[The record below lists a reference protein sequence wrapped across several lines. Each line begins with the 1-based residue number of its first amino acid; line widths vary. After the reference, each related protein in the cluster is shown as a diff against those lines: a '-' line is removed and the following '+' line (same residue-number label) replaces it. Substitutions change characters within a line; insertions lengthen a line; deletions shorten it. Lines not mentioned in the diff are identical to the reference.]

1 MTMRMTMAHEPGPS
15 QPICP
20 ECGDRFMLDLMG
32 QLAGK
37 RLGDDGTEV
46 RVISTPCCGVFLELP
61 IEEGLPRV
69 ALSLRQ
75 PWAWMV
81 TKGSKDVE
89 NRVWR
94 QRRLGRFLVHASKAM
109 TQREYNE
116 AVAFAAAVSD
126 DVVPPREELK
136 FGGIVG
142 VVTHVGLPL
151 MPAFSRQRWHMSGQY
166 GYVLEDRKALP
177 FVECRGRQRWWR
189 VPDQVIEEIE
199 ALVRAK
205 PLRRVL

>member
-32 QLAGK
+32 QMVGK
-37 RLGDDGTEV
+37 RLGSDGAEV
-46 RVISTPCCGVFLELP
+46 RVIATPCCGVFLELP
-61 IEEGLPRV
+61 IEEDLPRV

-81 TKGSKDVE
+81 TRGSKDVE

-94 QRRLGRFLVHASKAM
+94 QGRLGRFLIHASKTM
-109 TQREYNE
+109 TRREYDE
-116 AVAFAAAVSD
+116 AVAFAAVVSVD
-126 DVVPPREELK
+126 AIPPREELQ

-142 VVTHVGLPL
+142 VATHVGLPL
-151 MPAFSRQRWHMSGQY
+151 MPAFSRQRWHMGGQY
-166 GYVLEDRKALP
+166 GYVLEGRKALP
-177 FVECRGRQRWWR
+177 FVECRGHQRWWR
-189 VPDQVIEEIE
+189 VQDEVIEEIE
-199 ALVRAK
+199 RLQAAQ